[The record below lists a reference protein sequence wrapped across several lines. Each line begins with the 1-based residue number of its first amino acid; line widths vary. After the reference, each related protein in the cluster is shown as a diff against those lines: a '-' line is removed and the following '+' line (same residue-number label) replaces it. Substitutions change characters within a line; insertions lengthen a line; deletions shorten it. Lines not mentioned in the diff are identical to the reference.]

1 MHEAALLLSGWRRGF
16 ATHAAATAGR
26 VCALMLLLTA
36 AALAS
41 SLLYQGVVAAGPG
54 SELPVGPAPREVL
67 SWPEWKRHFSAE
79 YPDDATERQRE
90 AAFEANVRYIAAH
103 NAEADA
109 GRSSYRL
116 GVNALSDLSSDE
128 YRARHLNNG
137 RHERSSAGAAAASNA
152 ALPRPTVLNTTAV
165 PAAVDWRSKGAVT
178 PVKNQG
184 HCGGCWA
191 FGVIGSVE
199 GAYQIATGELRSLS
213 EQQLLD
219 CDTIQLGCSGG
230 NAPLAFKYVVENGG
244 VDSEDEYKYWAEVDP
259 CWTAAE
265 KRHVA
270 SIDSYAA
277 VPPRSDAALAA
288 AVARADGGGGGGRL
302 AQLSALQVGRV
313 RRPLWRCDRSR
324 GPRSGLYQRLFC
336 REKQLGPQLWP
347 RCEIPITTNPVL
359 NF

>member
-288 AVARADGGGGGGRL
+288 AVALVPTAVAVEADSPSFQHYKSGVYDGPCGVATDHEVL
-302 AQLSALQVGRV
+302 AVGFTSDYFVVKNSWGPSFGLGAKFQLQ
-313 RRPLWRCDRSR
+313 PT
-324 GPRSGLYQRLFC
+324 QF
-336 REKQLGPQLWP
+336 
-347 RCEIPITTNPVL
+347 
-359 NF
+359 